1 MTSRLYHFTDTAHL
15 PWIFMAGELRPG
27 LNRIGNYPSPEF
39 VWATTD
45 ARGDRSAAAS
55 KQGVREG
62 LTRLVR
68 FTLAV
73 GDFEPWPVA
82 RARFPQWTPEKIEK
96 LERTG
101 KARGSSPLTWHCRVD
116 PLPADRWLSI
126 ETKKYTGSWQT
137 LQSRDL
143 VFQPDAPD
151 AI

>member
-62 LTRLVR
+62 LTRAAPAFAGKPVLSAEQIEDVVAFLV
-68 FTLAV
+68 TLRD
-73 GDFEPWPVA
+73 GD
-82 RARFPQWTPEKIEK
+82 T
-96 LERTG
+96 ER
-101 KARGSSPLTWHCRVD
+101 
-116 PLPADRWLSI
+116 
-126 ETKKYTGSWQT
+126 
-137 LQSRDL
+137 
-143 VFQPDAPD
+143 
-151 AI
+151 